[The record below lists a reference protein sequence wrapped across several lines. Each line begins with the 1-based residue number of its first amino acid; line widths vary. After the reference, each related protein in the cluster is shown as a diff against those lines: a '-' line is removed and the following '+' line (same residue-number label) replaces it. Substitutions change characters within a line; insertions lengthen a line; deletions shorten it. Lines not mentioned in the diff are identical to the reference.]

1 MVACDASWPRLA
13 FVRRGNGSAEVL
25 GPIHS
30 DNDTI
35 VQFDEVLMAA
45 DQPPHKEQQID
56 SEQRPWD
63 GAELGP
69 WPKRKNQLL
78 AASLAGVA
86 LAVLA
91 TAVTLAML
99 IHYDKGFLSS
109 LVTSLLEI

>member
-1 MVACDASWPRLA
+1 
-13 FVRRGNGSAEVL
+13 
-25 GPIHS
+25 
-30 DNDTI
+30 
-35 VQFDEVLMAA
+35 MAT
-45 DQPPHKEQQID
+45 DQSLEEEQQNV
-56 SEQRPWD
+56 SEERPWD

-86 LAVLA
+86 LTVLA

-109 LVTSLLEI
+109 LVTSLLES

>member
-1 MVACDASWPRLA
+1 
-13 FVRRGNGSAEVL
+13 
-25 GPIHS
+25 
-30 DNDTI
+30 
-35 VQFDEVLMAA
+35 MATN
-45 DQPPHKEQQID
+45 QPPQEEQQIV
-56 SEQRPWD
+56 SKERLWE

-78 AASLAGVA
+78 AVSLAGVA

-91 TAVTLAML
+91 TAVTLVML

>member
-1 MVACDASWPRLA
+1 
-13 FVRRGNGSAEVL
+13 
-25 GPIHS
+25 
-30 DNDTI
+30 
-35 VQFDEVLMAA
+35 MAIN
-45 DQPPHKEQQID
+45 QPPQEEQQIV
-56 SEQRPWD
+56 SEAHPSE

-109 LVTSLLEI
+109 LVASLLEV